1 MRSNG
6 VNGYTGRILWV
17 DLSSGQSHVRSCDEH
32 IYRSFTGGSGLAAW
46 IMFHETHARTAAL
59 SAENP
64 LVFTTG
70 PFTGTHIPTSGRHS
84 IASLSPLTGIWA
96 ESDVGGTWGFNLKR
110 AGFDGIVVRG
120 ASPTPVYIW
129 IHDHCAEIRDASFVW
144 GKDTFETDSVLR
156 NSTDQRACVSCI
168 GPAGEKLVPIAAI
181 MHDGPSARAAGRC
194 GLGAVMGF
202 KKLKAIVVFGNE
214 EPEIADKNN
223 LMRAVREVVPNM
235 VKLTEDIRK
244 YGTSGSV
251 EALEEMGDL
260 PLKNWVQG
268 RWQKGASR
276 ISGTAMRDTIYSG
289 DYFCKTCVIGCGKE
303 VAITQG
309 KYAGVSSAA
318 AEHETVGTLGALC
331 LVDDLEAI
339 SYANELCNRFGID
352 TISTGG
358 AIAFAMEACEK
369 GIIRG
374 EDRDGLDLTWG
385 NADAMV
391 EAVRR
396 IGTREGSL
404 GRILGEGVRTAAS
417 CIGMN
422 AEEFAMQVKGLE
434 LPAHDPRCFG
444 SLAVGYATSNR
455 GACHLQAYSHPL
467 EGWITMP
474 GLGYE
479 KSLDPHEDVGKGE
492 MVALLQNLMCMFDS
506 LKLCKFSLFG
516 GLRVRHM
523 IEFSSLVSGWDID
536 QKEFMKTG
544 ERIFTLKRLINCR
557 RGIGRKDDILPRR
570 LLTLPRG
577 EGGAGNY
584 LPDLGKMLSEYYR
597 VRGWTEEG
605 VPTRA
610 KLREVGLDEL

>member
-1 MRSNG
+1 MLK
-6 VNGYTGRILWV
+6 GYTGRMLRV
-17 DLSSGQSHVRSCDEH
+17 DLSRGKVEVGSVDKN
-32 IYRSFTGGSGLAAW
+32 IYRSFIGGSGLAAW
-46 IMFHETHARTAAL
+46 VMFNETHARTPAL
-59 SAENP
+59 SVENP

-70 PFTGTHIPTSGRHS
+70 PFTGTSIPTSGRHS

-110 AGFDGIVVRG
+110 AGFDGIVVSG

-129 IHDHCAEIRDASFVW
+129 IHDHRAEIRDASFLW
-144 GKDTFETDSVLR
+144 GKDTFKTHAALRKHTDP
-156 NSTDQRACVSCI
+156 RASVSCI
-168 GPAGEKLVPIAAI
+168 GPSGERLVRLASI
-181 MHDGPSARAAGRC
+181 MHDGPHARAAGRC

-202 KKLKAIVVFGNE
+202 KKLKAIVAFGNE
-214 EPEIADKNN
+214 EPEISDKTH
-223 LMRAVREVVPNM
+223 LMRVIRAIVPDM
-235 VKLTEDIRK
+235 VKLTEDIRR
-244 YGTSGSV
+244 YGTSGAV

-260 PLKNWVQG
+260 PLKNWTQG
-268 RWQKGASR
+268 RWQKGAAR

-289 DYFCKTCVIGCGKE
+289 DYACKTCVIECGKE
-303 VAITQG
+303 ATISQG

-358 AIAFAMEACEK
+358 AIAFAMEAYEK
-369 GIIRG
+369 GIISG
-374 EDRDGLDLTWG
+374 KDIDGLDLTWG

-396 IGTREGSL
+396 IGAHEGRL
-404 GRILGEGVRTAAS
+404 GRLLGEGVRSAAS
-417 CIGMN
+417 RIGMN
-422 AEEFAMQVKGLE
+422 AEEFAVHVKGLE

-467 EGWITMP
+467 EGWITLP

-479 KSLDPHEDVGKGE
+479 NSLDPHEDEGKGE
-492 MVALLQNLMCMFDS
+492 MVAILQNLMCMFDA

-516 GLRVRHM
+516 GLRVHHM
-523 IEFSSLVSGWDID
+523 VEFFPLVSGLNID
-536 QKEFMKTG
+536 LKEFMRTG
-544 ERIFTLKRLINCR
+544 ERIFTLKRLFNCR
-557 RGIGRKDDILPRR
+557 RGIGRKDDFLPSR

-584 LPDLGKMLSEYYR
+584 LPNLGKMLNEYYQA
-597 VRGWTEEG
+597 RGWDVSG
-605 VPTRA
+605 VPTGA
-610 KLREVGLDEL
+610 KLREMGLDDL